1 MPVPVAIIVCEGD
14 IDTIAHIAK
23 ALERKLPVIIMKGSG
38 TAADVVV
45 DYLEKYFTFIVILPL
60 NLNQKLIY
68 VYLSKD
74 IFLKDKTL
82 IYEICLFLLI
92 WLHFISEFKAEN
104 YLRDVTKS
112 QYFPRYFTYIYY
124 SEKKMYL

>member
-1 MPVPVAIIVCEGD
+1 MLLIKKIIVGMPVPVAIIVCEGD

-74 IFLKDKTL
+74 IF
-82 IYEICLFLLI
+82 
-92 WLHFISEFKAEN
+92 
-104 YLRDVTKS
+104 
-112 QYFPRYFTYIYY
+112 
-124 SEKKMYL
+124 

>member
-60 NLNQKLIY
+60 NMNQKC
-68 VYLSKD
+68 
-74 IFLKDKTL
+74 KDKTL
-82 IYEICLFLLI
+82 IFEICLFLLI
-92 WLHFISEFKAEN
+92 WLHFISRFIAEN
-104 YLRDVTKS
+104 Y
-112 QYFPRYFTYIYY
+112 
-124 SEKKMYL
+124 

>member
-23 ALERKLPVIIMKGSG
+23 ALERKLPVVIMKGSG

-60 NLNQKLIY
+60 NMNQKWIY
-68 VYLSKD
+68 ACLSKD
-74 IFLKDKTL
+74 IF
-82 IYEICLFLLI
+82 
-92 WLHFISEFKAEN
+92 
-104 YLRDVTKS
+104 
-112 QYFPRYFTYIYY
+112 
-124 SEKKMYL
+124 